1 MKPDGT
7 TPKESGNSVLLNL
20 VLTNSLLR
28 QSVILW
34 GGGGGGGGGGSNGFI
49 CYAPLWPLPHF
60 SSPVLLDVG
69 ILLDWSGPE

>member
-28 QSVILW
+28 QSVILL
-34 GGGGGGGGGGSNGFI
+34 GGGGGESNGFI